1 TVDPDTEVCSLLG
14 SKEGLGNLF
23 RGLISYRSTASQKE
37 VILVPD
43 PGYASYG
50 DAIRIC
56 GGLPMPLKMT
66 PDNRYMPDFEA
77 RIKELKAEGI
87 GPERIKAL
95 VLCYPSN
102 PTGMS
107 CTLDYYEQAVAVC
120 KRHNILLIN
129 DPAYADLYFPGE
141 EPPHSALEVAG
152 AKDITIEFHTL
163 SKPYAATGWRIG
175 FAVGHPDAITALE
188 RVKGTVDSGIFKA
201 IQKAGAFALTSP
213 ECEAYILEQNAL
225 YQTSQQLMVDGLREL
240 GWPMDDVMLPKATF
254 YLWIPVPPRFES
266 ATDFA
271 TQLLE
276 KSGIV
281 IVPGTAF
288 GQYGEGY
295 VRLSLVDT
303 HDNMREALRRMKEDG
318 FTWQ

>member
-1 TVDPDTEVCSLLG
+1 
-14 SKEGLGNLF
+14 LF
-23 RGLISYRSTASQKE
+23 RALISYRANDAEKE

-56 GGLPMPLKMT
+56 GGLPKPMKLT
-66 PDNRYMPDFEA
+66 PENQYMPDLDQRLE
-77 RIKELKAEGI
+77 ELKAEGI
-87 GPERIKAL
+87 GPDRIKAL

-102 PTGMS
+102 PTGMG
-107 CTLDYYEQAVAVC
+107 CTLDYYRKAVAFC
-120 KRHNILLIN
+120 KQHNILLIN
-129 DPAYADLYFPGE
+129 DPAYVDLNFPGE
-141 EPPHSALEVAG
+141 EKPHSVLEVEG
-152 AKDITIEFHTL
+152 AKDISIEFHTL

-175 FAVGHPDAITALE
+175 FAVGHPDAINALE

-201 IQKAGAFALTSP
+201 VQKAGAFALTSE
-213 ECEAYILEQNAL
+213 ECERYIHEQNAV
-225 YQTSQQLMVDGLREL
+225 YQASQKLMVDGLRQL
-240 GWPMDDVMLPKATF
+240 GWPMDTVMLPKATF
-254 YLWIPVPPRFES
+254 YLWIPIPPRYNS

-271 TQLLE
+271 NEMLE

-303 HDNMREALRRMKEDG
+303 HDNMNEALRRMKEDG
-318 FTWQ
+318 FTF